1 MFSDSDLNSRQILQK
16 NSCLI
21 CWIIQQMLK
30 KIIIGATWTC
40 LQLRKVQK
48 YFLKGKNVLLHWI
61 YSLIYFKC
69 FFSPKYTIQGKAEG
83 IEPAYYSIVWADR
96 YNWPNHFFLE
106 SKYLRYPNNFIST
119 VSIQY
124 GHFLILCYMN
134 LWKLSWKN

>member
-1 MFSDSDLNSRQILQK
+1 MQRKSNYFLFKRKTMFFIYRLHLRGLPICMFSDSDLNSRQILQK

-21 CWIIQQMLK
+21 CWIIQQKFK

-48 YFLKGKNVLLHWI
+48 YFFKGKNVLLHWI

-96 YNWPNHFFLE
+96 CNWPNQFFG
-106 SKYLRYPNNFIST
+106 I
-119 VSIQY
+119 
-124 GHFLILCYMN
+124 
-134 LWKLSWKN
+134 